1 MNKILAASLVLLP
14 LYACRSTSGDAH
26 HAAAPADLSGA
37 IRAELDQ
44 PVTDP
49 PYTDLKA
56 NWKERLEERY
66 VFLELVG
73 SYTETA
79 RALGGIFQM
88 LSTQGIEPA
97 GVPFA
102 LFYDDPGHTPV
113 SKLRSRACVPIPA
126 DAQVGP
132 PYEVDTLPSTMVVYA
147 YIGGP
152 YGDLPRAYPG
162 LYAYMKKLG
171 WAEAGPIRES
181 YIVSP
186 SSVSDWSKLVAEV
199 QIPAQPTR

>member
-1 MNKILAASLVLLP
+1 MKILLAAGLLILP
-14 LYACRSTSGDAH
+14 LCACQSRGAHVH
-26 HAAAPADLSGA
+26 HASGLGLSQA
-37 IRAELDQ
+37 VRAELDL
-44 PVTDP
+44 PVAEP
-49 PYTDLKA
+49 PYTSLNA

-66 VFLELVG
+66 VFVELVG

-79 RALGGIFQM
+79 RALGGLFQM
-88 LSTQGIEPA
+88 LSAQGIEPA

-113 SKLRSRACVPIPA
+113 SKLRSRACVPIPR
-126 DAQVGP
+126 DAQIAAPTG
-132 PYEVDTLPSTMVVYA
+132 VDTLPSTLVVYA

-152 YGDLPRAYPG
+152 YSDLPRAYPG
-162 LYAYMKKLG
+162 LYAFMKKLG

-186 SSVSDWSKLVAEV
+186 SSVSDWSELVAEV